1 MNTTNNF
8 FSELLR
14 KNQIMKYNKEQLSL
28 ANYSPFSFYNNMLF
42 ISGQLPIVDNNL
54 KYIGKISSELELNDI
69 EQAILIC
76 TSNTLWH
83 VSSFIDENL
92 DSNFNNI
99 SCLNIKGYFNSDPS
113 FINHSSLLDVASDL
127 MIKVLGAEK
136 GKHSRLAVGCS
147 SLPKN
152 SPVEIE
158 SIFSIY

>member
-1 MNTTNNF
+1 MNITNNF

-14 KNQIMKYNKEQLSL
+14 KKKILKYNQNQISL
-28 ANYSPFSFYNNMLF
+28 ANYSPFSFHNNMLF

-54 KYIGKISSELELNDI
+54 KYAGKISSDLKLNDI

-83 VSSFIDENL
+83 VSTFIDENIN
-92 DSNFNNI
+92 SNFKSI
-99 SCLNIKGYFNSDPS
+99 GCLSIKGYFNSDS
-113 FINHSSLLDVASDL
+113 NFINHSSLLDVASNL
-127 MIKVLGAEK
+127 MIKVLGNKK
-136 GKHSRLAVGCS
+136 GRHSRVAIGCS

>member
-1 MNTTNNF
+1 MNITNNF

-14 KNQIMKYNKEQLSL
+14 KNKIIKYNKEQVAL
-28 ANYSPFSFYNNMLF
+28 ANYLPFSFHNNMLF

-54 KYIGKISSELELNDI
+54 KYVGKISSELELNDV

-83 VSSFIDENL
+83 VSSFLDENL
-92 DSNFNNI
+92 DSNFSSI
-99 SCLNIKGYFNSDPS
+99 SCLNIKGYFNSES
-113 FINHSSLLDVASDL
+113 NFINHSPLLDVASDL
-127 MIKVLGAEK
+127 MIKVLGNEK

>member
-1 MNTTNNF
+1 MNITNNF

-14 KNQIMKYNKEQLSL
+14 KNKILKYNKNQIPL
-28 ANYSPFSFYNNMLF
+28 ANYSSFSFHNNMLF
-42 ISGQLPIVDNNL
+42 ISGQLPMVDNNL
-54 KYIGKISSELELNDI
+54 KYAGKINSGLELNDI

-83 VSSFIDENL
+83 VSTFIDENIN
-92 DSNFNNI
+92 SNFKNV
-99 SCLNIKGYFNSDPS
+99 SCLNIKGYFNSDS
-113 FINHSSLLDVASDL
+113 NFINHSSLLDVASNL
-127 MIKVLGAEK
+127 IITVLGDEK
-136 GKHSRLAVGCS
+136 GKHSRVAIGCS

>member
-1 MNTTNNF
+1 MNITNNF

-14 KNQIMKYNKEQLSL
+14 KNKITKYNEKQIAL
-28 ANYSPFSFYNNMLF
+28 ANYSPFSFHNNMLF
-42 ISGQLPIVDNNL
+42 ISGQLPIVDNGL
-54 KYIGKISSELELNDI
+54 KYVGKIGSELNDI

-99 SCLNIKGYFNSDPS
+99 SCLSIKGYFNSDS
-113 FINHSSLLDVASDL
+113 NFINHSPLLDVASDL

-136 GKHSRLAVGCS
+136 GKHSRVAVGCS